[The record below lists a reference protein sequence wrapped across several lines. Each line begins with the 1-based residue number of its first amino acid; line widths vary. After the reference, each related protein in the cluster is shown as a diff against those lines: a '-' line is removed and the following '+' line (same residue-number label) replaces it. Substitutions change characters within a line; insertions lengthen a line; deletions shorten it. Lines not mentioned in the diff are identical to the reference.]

1 DRWRR
6 DSVEPRFLKVA
17 QPGGPMPPFNLREP
31 TANRIERKDNADP
44 NQINDRQT
52 VTVIR
57 RHRRRTVSGWI
68 GEQPFRASVAA
79 VSKNDGQSVDK
90 WNVKQII
97 KQRNPAKNRH
107 GFEPP
112 GRAAVE

>member
-1 DRWRR
+1 ML
-6 DSVEPRFLKVA
+6 SKVA
-17 QPGGPMPPFNLREP
+17 EPGGPMPPFNLREP
-31 TANRIERKDNADP
+31 MTNWIERKHNTDP
-44 NQINDRQT
+44 NQINDHQT

-79 VSKNDGQSVDK
+79 VSKNNGQSVDQ

-97 KQRNPAKNRH
+97 KQRNPAKNQH
-107 GFEPP
+107 GSEPS